1 MAQTERQS
9 GSSSNNQL
17 QQRPQG
23 RSGGM
28 TRRDYD
34 PFFLSPRD
42 FITNPFAMMRRMAED
57 MDRML
62 DEFGGMRGG
71 NEGSMWSPAID
82 VTERDGSYTVHAELP
97 GLKPEDVKVEV
108 MDDALV
114 IQGERRSENQEN
126 QGGVQR
132 TERRYGQ
139 FYRSIPLP
147 DGADAE
153 QAKARFDNG
162 VLEITV
168 PVTNRGANRRQIPIE
183 GGSGRGTIAASS
195 ESGTAGAGAS
205 TAQSGTPGES
215 GSTGAQSTS
224 GRERAA

>member
-1 MAQTERQS
+1 M
-9 GSSSNNQL
+9 
-17 QQRPQG
+17 
-23 RSGGM
+23 
-28 TRRDYD
+28 
-34 PFFLSPRD
+34 
-42 FITNPFAMMRRMAED
+42 TNPFAMMRRMTEE
-57 MDRML
+57 MDRMF
-62 DEFGGMRGG
+62 DEFGGTRGG
-71 NEGSMWSPAID
+71 SEGNMWSPAIE
-82 VTERDGSYTVHAELP
+82 VTERDGNYAVHAELP
-97 GLKPEDVKVEV
+97 GLRPEDVKVEL

-139 FYRSIPLP
+139 FYRAIPLP
-147 DGADAE
+147 EGTDAE
-153 QAKARFDNG
+153 QAKARFENG

-183 GGSGRGTIAASS
+183 GSSGRGTIAASS

-205 TAQSGTPGES
+205 TAQSGTS
-215 GSTGAQSTS
+215 GQAVSGNTGQTS